1 MMRRD
6 RLDHILRAAAE
17 VTGHKIFVLAGSS
30 AIVVRCRNIPGDML
44 MMQEA
49 DVYVPGTPDAE
60 ALSDAIDANI
70 GQGSAFHTQYGYDA
84 DGVSSGTSVTP
95 TDREQRAQPYH
106 GSGCP
111 GVTAIVPD
119 FDDVALARSWPGGRK
134 TRIGWNPALRARLLS
149 LERMAS
155 RLDRMPVG
163 APDPAEMARRL
174 GWLATACRA
183 PPPLPPPTPP
193 DARA

>member
-1 MMRRD
+1 
-6 RLDHILRAAAE
+6 
-17 VTGHKIFVLAGSS
+17 
-30 AIVVRCRNIPGDML
+30 ML
-44 MMQEA
+44 MTQEA

-70 GQGSAFHTQYGYDA
+70 GQGSAFHAQYGYYA
-84 DGVSSGTSVTP
+84 DGVSSGTSVMP
-95 TDREQRAQPYH
+95 TDWEQRAQPYY

-119 FDDVALARSWPGGRK
+119 IDDVALAKVVAWRTKDKDWLESG
-134 TRIGWNPALRARLLS
+134 IGARLLS
-149 LERMAS
+149 LDRMAS

-163 APDPAEMARRL
+163 APDPAEMVRRL
-174 GWLATACRA
+174 GWLATVCKV
-183 PPPLPPPTPP
+183 PLPLPPSAPP